1 MINEIR
7 IYYECYEQARHLILP
22 LINEVLPNTPVKLIT
37 LHSKNFHI
45 YAYGNLLQNIFKFKV
60 PDILLSVKIRNV
72 EIPVL
77 LIEFSTAVLTEDH
90 ELQRFDGY
98 LGAVAGNCYYIKIS
112 PFKESV
118 SAHGGRT
125 DLDISEYFALILQ
138 HFEILS
144 FHFEWPLKTSTLLQR
159 DEIFLS
165 CPPPI
170 EDFNKLVKNI
180 LSTISKKSDDINSS
194 EDLIKYT
201 DTEIINLDFV
211 KRWKQELEQ
220 YKLSPIY
227 TKYNS
232 SRISWQ
238 QGHKD
243 FGNHLLFKFNRMGHA
258 MDPERGLIWYLKYRH
273 NKKIVSR
280 IIFPSTSDKI
290 FKKIKLRNDF
300 DYLNAFIRGTGLNKN
315 GFFINFL
322 YSKGYLK
329 NNNLTNNLIDITEFL
344 ENYFYI
350 LNKPLFAIFAN
361 SEAFLIQDKN
371 ENTRITL
378 KWSYKID
385 PFKVSDG
392 LRSSLLKIRDELNED
407 DVTYIV
413 VHKVLQPNG
422 FKIVNISYPGAQSD
436 YAILPES
443 GTGRT
448 QKREFIDI
456 IATLPEKYI
465 DLTESKG
472 KFNSRDISKDIQKL
486 NKYLSDENYELALR
500 TLVESIEPSSKNLPL
515 IISVAFWSIPGS
527 DLKSIPL
534 NEIDFFVIITPDMK
548 KWKIWRG
555 GNLDIFSKLE
565 GETELEETYIVD
577 KKIT

>member
-1 MINEIR
+1 MIDEIR

-22 LINEVLPNTPVKLIT
+22 LINEVLPNTPVKLIA
-37 LHSKNFHI
+37 LHSSSFHK
-45 YAYGNLLQNIFKFKV
+45 YTYGNLLQNVFKFKI

-98 LGAVAGNCYYIKIS
+98 IGAVAGNCYYIKIS

-118 SAHGGRT
+118 SEHGGRT
-125 DLDISEYFALILQ
+125 DLDIIEYFALILQ
-138 HFEILS
+138 HFGILS
-144 FHFEWPLKTSTLLQR
+144 FHFEWPLKTGTLLQR
-159 DEIFLS
+159 DKIFLS

-170 EDFNKLVKNI
+170 KNFNKLVKNI
-180 LSTISKKSDDINSS
+180 LSTISKKVNVINSS
-194 EDLIKYT
+194 KDLIKCT
-201 DTEIINLDFV
+201 NSEILNLDFV
-211 KRWKQELEQ
+211 KEWKQELEQ
-220 YKLSPIY
+220 YRLSPKY
-227 TKYNS
+227 TEYNS

-238 QGHKD
+238 HDHRD
-243 FGNHLLFKFNRMGHA
+243 FGDHLLFKFNRMGHA
-258 MDPERGLIWYLKYRH
+258 MDPERGMIWFHKYRH

-280 IIFPSTSDKI
+280 IIFPSRGDDV
-290 FKKIKLRNDF
+290 FEKIKLRNNY
-300 DYLNAFIRGTGLNKN
+300 DYLKAFMIGTGLDKN
-315 GFFINFL
+315 GYFTQFL
-322 YSKGYLK
+322 YSNGYLK
-329 NNNLTNNLIDITEFL
+329 NKNLINNTIDITEFL
-344 ENYFYI
+344 EKYFYN

-361 SEAFLIQDKN
+361 SESFLIQDKQ

-378 KWSYKID
+378 KWSYKIE
-385 PFKVSDG
+385 PFKFSDG

-407 DVTYIV
+407 DITYIV
-413 VHKVLQPNG
+413 AHQVLRPNG

-443 GTGRT
+443 GTGRE
-448 QKREFIDI
+448 QKREYIDI
-456 IATLPEKYI
+456 IATLPDKFI

-472 KFNSRDISKDIQKL
+472 KFNSQGISKDIQKL
-486 NKYLSDENYELALR
+486 IKYRSDENYELALR

-534 NEIDFFVIITPDMK
+534 NELDFFVIITPDMK

>member
-1 MINEIR
+1 MIDEIR
-7 IYYECYEQARHLILP
+7 IYYECYEQAKHFILP
-22 LINEVLPNTPVKLIT
+22 AINETLPNTPFKLIA
-37 LHSKNFHI
+37 LHSIGFHR

-72 EIPVL
+72 EIPIL

-98 LGAVAGNCYYIKIS
+98 LGAVAGNCYYVKIS
-112 PFKESV
+112 TFKESV
-118 SAHGGRT
+118 SEHGGKT
-125 DLDISEYFALILQ
+125 DLNIIEYFALILQ
-138 HFEILS
+138 HFGILS
-144 FHFEWPLKTSTLLQR
+144 FHFEWPLKTKTLLQR

-170 EDFNKLVKNI
+170 KNFNKLVKNI
-180 LSTISKKSDDINSS
+180 LSTISKKANVINSS
-194 EDLIKYT
+194 KDLIKCT
-201 DTEIINLDFV
+201 NSEILNLDFV
-211 KRWKQELEQ
+211 KEWKQALERC
-220 YKLSPIY
+220 KLSPIY

-243 FGNHLLFKFNRMGHA
+243 FNNHLLFKFNRMGHA
-258 MDPERGLIWYLKYRH
+258 MDPERGLIWYHKYRH

-280 IIFPSTSDKI
+280 IIFPSTGDKI
-290 FKKIKLRNDF
+290 FEKIKLRNNF
-300 DYLNAFIRGTGLNKN
+300 DYLKAFMIGSGLNKK
-315 GFFINFL
+315 GYFKKFL
-322 YSKGYLK
+322 ISKGYLK
-329 NNNLTNNLIDITEFL
+329 NNKLTNNLIDITEFL
-344 ENYFYI
+344 KNHFFI
-350 LNKPLFAIFAN
+350 LNKPLFSIFAN

-378 KWSYKID
+378 KWFYKID

-407 DVTYIV
+407 DVTYVV
-413 VHKVLQPNG
+413 VHKVLRPNG

-448 QKREFIDI
+448 QKREFMDI

-472 KFNSRDISKDIQKL
+472 KFNSRDVSKDIQKL

-534 NEIDFFVIITPDMK
+534 NELDFFVIITPDMK

>member
-1 MINEIR
+1 MIDEIR

-211 KRWKQELEQ
+211 KRWKHELEQ

-472 KFNSRDISKDIQKL
+472 KFNSQDISKDIQKL

-534 NEIDFFVIITPDMK
+534 NEIDFFVIVTPDMK